1 VGFGLTG
8 KVAGA
13 ADAMI
18 SALEEGGFPNDTRGE
33 AVYGSQSYLC
43 NGVEGE
49 CASSSSSSSSTG
61 AAEQSSSSSST
72 GPVPVRRRLLQ
83 VVTQGQTTKVQLTL
97 QPGQST
103 DPTAAKTASFLG
115 AVLRCG
121 TDQACANAAAS
132 SAGFKPLNIS
142 ASIIAAVIPGSVA
155 IEDGQLTGGEVTGAP
170 TVSPNGDSRRTNGG
184 YYFLAAVL
192 ALFIL
197 IALIYFAVH
206 KAPAAEFVKK
216 DARHAQ
222 GAELA
227 PVVAAPAAASGVVA
241 QDESAPLGAAGQP
254 QMDYRSVFALKN
266 NVLAQGAEQ
275 KNDGGRAGEEDVHFI
290 LHQ

>member
-1 VGFGLTG
+1 
-8 KVAGA
+8 
-13 ADAMI
+13 
-18 SALEEGGFPNDTRGE
+18 
-33 AVYGSQSYLC
+33 
-43 NGVEGE
+43 
-49 CASSSSSSSSTG
+49 
-61 AAEQSSSSSST
+61 
-72 GPVPVRRRLLQ
+72 VPVRRRLLQ

-97 QPGQST
+97 QPGDAT
-103 DPTAAKTASFLG
+103 DPTAANYATFLG
-115 AVLRCG
+115 AVLNCG
-121 TDQACANAAAS
+121 TDKACADNAATA
-132 SAGFKPLNIS
+132 AGFKPLNIS
-142 ASIIAAVIPGSVA
+142 ASILAAVIPGSITVA
-155 IEDGQLTGGEVTGAP
+155 NGQLTGGDVTGAP

-206 KAPAAEFVKK
+206 KAPAADVAQK

-227 PVVAAPAAASGVVA
+227 PVVAAPAAAGSGAGVA
-241 QDESAPLGAAGQP
+241 QNESAPLGGAGGQP

-266 NVLAQGAEQ
+266 NVLAQGTEQ
-275 KNDGGRAGEEDVHFI
+275 KNEAAGEQDVHFI